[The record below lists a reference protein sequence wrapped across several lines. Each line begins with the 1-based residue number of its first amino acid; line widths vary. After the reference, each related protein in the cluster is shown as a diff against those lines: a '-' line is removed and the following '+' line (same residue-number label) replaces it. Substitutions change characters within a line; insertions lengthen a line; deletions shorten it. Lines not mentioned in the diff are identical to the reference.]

1 MHIPDVV
8 GIFPLTYPIISLYL
22 THESQKSAPNPPWSR
37 SDPKEG
43 PRRATPNIQ
52 RSAARRESTGKRRLE
67 RSKRYRPQSEKNR
80 HIIIY
85 IHVSVQIHKICTFY
99 MILCKH
105 THIYYICMYTYMY
118 VNLQL
123 NTCMSVSDLIER
135 IFTGFS

>member
-1 MHIPDVV
+1 MNPKNLPQTHLGAEAIRRKDRAEPRQTSKGAQHVANQQESGGLRDPR
-8 GIFPLTYPIISLYL
+8 GIDL
-22 THESQKSAPNPPWSR
+22 N
-37 SDPKEG
+37 
-43 PRRATPNIQ
+43 Q
-52 RSAARRESTGKRRLE
+52 R
-67 RSKRYRPQSEKNR
+67 KNR